1 MAYKRQN
8 SEYVKK
14 YQAYSYAFC
23 KNNDEELPSGTN
35 FDDLCAYIWKEA
47 WKSETKGEDYE
58 SDEFEEMSSDND
70 DSPEQKGN
78 SKGSK
83 SSQTK
88 NKDIPSRGYI
98 PKCWFTYFFLV
109 IKHSRINNDLFA
121 LFSYTGKLDDL
132 SCLKSRKQEREE
144 RLQKNQQ
151 NRKFEVTIG
160 FERGINVEEKES
172 QVILGLRRSKQA
184 RDEFLTRIHH
194 LLMIPRKPVNKLN
207 IQM

>member
-1 MAYKRQN
+1 MTGIYFEQFVENGYASCDSDNVMKLHLKGVLNLDDDKFLRLDDVVRKQLHSYALNGKTVVKDKPLMAYKRQN
-8 SEYVKK
+8 FEYVKK

-35 FDDLCAYIWKEA
+35 FDDSCAYIWKEA
-47 WKSETKGEDYE
+47 WKSETKGKDYE
-58 SDEFEEMSSDND
+58 SDEFEEVSNDND

-109 IKHSRINNDLFA
+109 SKHSLC
-121 LFSYTGKLDDL
+121 T
-132 SCLKSRKQEREE
+132 
-144 RLQKNQQ
+144 
-151 NRKFEVTIG
+151 
-160 FERGINVEEKES
+160 
-172 QVILGLRRSKQA
+172 
-184 RDEFLTRIHH
+184 
-194 LLMIPRKPVNKLN
+194 
-207 IQM
+207 